1 MEALIIAGCCLL
13 GSILS
18 GLAGWLKSGEPFVA
32 RDFIV
37 SILSGVG
44 AAIVFALAYNYT
56 SEGIT
61 IYDVLA
67 SLAAGMGVDVAV
79 NRVAGAVRTSTIK
92 RLNKDS

>member
-13 GSILS
+13 GAILA

-32 RDFIV
+32 RDFLV

-61 IYDVLA
+61 VFDVLA
-67 SLAAGMGVDVAV
+67 AIAAGMGIDVAV

-92 RLNKDS
+92 KINGK